1 MAFFGFFRR
10 KPPIRE
16 VNALANFID
25 EQSAY
30 LTQKGIYDYSQA
42 RAGPFAKSFLNE
54 PAFLEA
60 LEKSRWQAYPLGLAM
75 IGELVEGVLRP
86 HAGQD
91 AGQILDELTDVVL
104 SVFDRYPVPGPIG
117 KDAWLDTRSEL
128 ALKLDRLRLH
138 PPKRAIDIPE
148 SYSQRYFNMMPIHKD
163 MRTADEPTA
172 RGYLRIQL
180 ANLHEELVK
189 RIDAPK
195 IVDLLRKGG
204 DDSGG

>member
-16 VNALANFID
+16 IKELADFID

-42 RAGPFAKSFLNE
+42 RSGPFAKQFLNE
-54 PAFLEA
+54 PQFLEA

-75 IGELVEGVLRP
+75 IGELVDGVLRP
-86 HAGQD
+86 HAGNG

-104 SVFDRYPVPGPIG
+104 SVFDRYPVPAPIG
-117 KDAWLDTRSEL
+117 KDAWLDTRAEL
-128 ALKLDRLRLH
+128 ALKLDRIRMH
-138 PPKRAIDIPE
+138 PAKRAIDIPE
-148 SYSQRYFNMMPIHKD
+148 SYSRRYFGLMPFHKD
-163 MRTADEPTA
+163 MLTADEPTA
-172 RGYLRIQL
+172 RGYLRITL

-189 RIDAPK
+189 RMDAPA
-195 IVDLLRKGG
+195 IAELLRKGG
-204 DDSGG
+204 DDGAG